1 MWRSFPTPESYKALS
16 YEDTQ
21 LLRDEVAPLLHPDE
35 DETSAVRFDALMYGI
50 ELAYLVGKTY
60 SRARNDLIKR
70 AAAVA
75 SVANIPEIRAQSE
88 LLEKILH
95 TDYVES
101 AGINEFEHIRE
112 NLRSLMKYIIRSQ
125 PVYDTNF
132 TDNILSTEWRE
143 AELESDDLKN
153 YRARAEFYVRQ
164 NQDSTAIRKLRT
176 NMPLAREDLE
186 ELETVLWSRLGT
198 RQDYEAEYGKKPLG
212 EFVREI
218 VAWT

>member
-164 NQDSTAIRKLRT
+164 NQGQHRHKKAADQYAPGQGGLGGTGDGAVE
-176 NMPLAREDLE
+176 P
-186 ELETVLWSRLGT
+186 SRYPPGL
-198 RQDYEAEYGKKPLG
+198 
-212 EFVREI
+212 
-218 VAWT
+218 